1 MLQLFLVSERCSD
14 KLAAGKKVL
23 YVEFSKLNS
32 VFFRLVLAANLAQ
45 LS

>member
-1 MLQLFLVSERCSD
+1 MLQLFLVAERCSD

-23 YVEFSKLNS
+23 CVEFSKLNS
-32 VFFRLVLAANLAQ
+32 KFFRLALAANLDQ